1 MYELK
6 NGIAFDNLN
15 DYFIHAKTE
24 NAELYFAHFLSAYE
38 KSLTKRAKAF
48 LGQYSISTYFTD
60 DLKQIFAAVA
70 WNKLKDY
77 DVGDPIPFLQKIK
90 YDTIHAWHEFIRLSC
105 GATAVQGEKIYTL
118 IRRAAQIYYA
128 ETEKTAEERIADV
141 RQQLKLVDDNK
152 VYQLLQYAEQ
162 FRYAAHIMP
171 DSNDEEERA
180 EKDGLISESRIS
192 ENSISA
198 EDEYFAMRRREI
210 ISGVA
215 ETLKPNDIQIVA
227 LTTGVC
233 PFCLGNIPH
242 DERRTYEQLALL
254 QGASGGDVIEKKRK
268 RILKKFRDAL
278 EENI

>member
-6 NGIAFDNLN
+6 NGIVFDNLN

-24 NAELYFAHFLSAYE
+24 NAELYFAHFLSVYE
-38 KSLTKRAKAF
+38 KALTKRAKAY
-48 LGQYSISTYFTD
+48 LGQYSISTDFTE

-70 WNKLKDY
+70 WNKLKEY
-77 DVGDPIPFLQKIK
+77 DADDPIPFLQKIK
-90 YDTIHAWHEFIRLSC
+90 YDALHAWHEFIRLSC
-105 GATAVQGEKIYTL
+105 GATAVLNEKMYTL

-128 ETEKTAEERIADV
+128 ETEKPTGERIADV
-141 RQQLKLVDDNK
+141 CRQLKLKDDNK
-152 VYQLLQYAEQ
+152 VYKLLQYAEQ

-171 DSNDEEERA
+171 DSNDEEDRA

-210 ISGVA
+210 ISGAA
-215 ETLKPNDIQIVA
+215 ETLKPNDMQIVA

-233 PFCLGNIPH
+233 PFCFGNIPR
-242 DERRTYEQLALL
+242 DERRTYEQLSLL
-254 QGASGGDVIEKKRK
+254 QGASG
-268 RILKKFRDAL
+268 
-278 EENI
+278 